1 MTRIRLV
8 RAILI
13 ITAVIITAVT
23 GAPVLAQDAAM
34 PNGMKRHHHL
44 RAHHPHF
51 RRADNQS
58 YRQTDPDPVFQR
70 NIENFGFSGRDP
82 SRIGGADPSLNPLG
96 GGH

>member
-8 RAILI
+8 SAIL
-13 ITAVIITAVT
+13 IITAVT
-23 GAPVLAQDAAM
+23 GAPVLAQDAATH
-34 PNGMKRHHHL
+34 NGMKRHHHL
-44 RAHHPHF
+44 RAHHQHF
-51 RRADNQS
+51 RGAYNQP